1 MAQAEKAPPR
11 KSTEADLRKARP
23 IMKVMS
29 RVNTW
34 IFRLTGGAV
43 GSRFPGSGAPVGLL
57 VYTGRKTGQSRTTP
71 LVYGLDGDRVI
82 LIASQGGMPKH
93 PIWYHSLVA
102 NSEVTFQIGREVKNY
117 TVRELSGEARLAA
130 WKFPVAVHPDFD
142 VYQQRTDR
150 VIPVL
155 ALEPRVGERTP

>member
-1 MAQAEKAPPR
+1 MPQKGKQPPR
-11 KSTEADLRKARP
+11 KTTEADLRKARP
-23 IMKVMS
+23 IMKIMS

-57 VYTGRKTGQSRTTP
+57 VYTGRKTRQSRTMP

-82 LIASQGGMPKH
+82 LIASQGGMPRH
-93 PIWYHSLVA
+93 PIWYHSLVE
-102 NSEVTFQIGREVKNY
+102 NPDVTFQIGRDVKAY
-117 TVRELSGEARLAA
+117 TARELSGDARLEA
-130 WKFPVAVHPDFD
+130 WRFPAAVHSDFD

-150 VIPVL
+150 VIPVI
-155 ALEPRVGERTP
+155 ALEPRAS